1 LSEGC
6 RIATA
11 AGLHAVQ
18 ARIRVQLSEIH
29 SMLGRT
35 APEAL
40 NEYETAAAVLD
51 AEGDLAALAEAWIAI
66 GVRRSYPGD
75 LPAAIEAFERA
86 VSCAEASGN
95 KFAELD
101 AAGWLVSAFV
111 GLPVPA
117 DAAIGR
123 AERYLEAAS
132 VTQLQR
138 HTSSTRW
145 RSSMVTPAASPT
157 PARRSRVPRP
167 RTPDAGR
174 KSSRP

>member
-1 LSEGC
+1 
-6 RIATA
+6 
-11 AGLHAVQ
+11 
-18 ARIRVQLSEIH
+18 
-29 SMLGRT
+29 MLGRT

-51 AEGDLAALAEAWIAI
+51 AEGDLAGLAEAWIAI
-66 GVRRSYPGD
+66 GVRRMNLGD
-75 LPAAIEAFERA
+75 LPAAIEALERA
-86 VSCAEASGN
+86 ASCAEASGN

-117 DAAIGR
+117 DVAIGR
-123 AERYLEAAS
+123 AERYL
-132 VTQLQR
+132 QLQR
-138 HTSSTRW
+138 HASSTRW